1 MARSEKDQL
10 IVELEARVRD
20 FERGMQRAAGTADKQ
35 FGKINRSAKQSAL
48 SMQKTMQGAVT
59 RVNGVLSKLGIAGL
73 AGGGVAGTVAAIA
86 GIAKEITATGDAAR
100 RAGTDFRTFQQLSY
114 VARVNRI
121 EVDKLT
127 DGVKELQLRGSE
139 FFTTGS
145 GSAAEAF
152 KALGYSADEVREKL
166 KKPSEFLT
174 EILGKLGQL
183 DKASQINM
191 ADKLFGGSAAED
203 FVRLVDQGA
212 DGLRRTVAEAEA
224 VGSVYSDNVLKK
236 AQELDGLIVQASD
249 TVGKFL
255 KRAIIEAA
263 WELARFIDSWRE
275 FTNQRTSTLQSRVLE
290 IDKERLKLEREILE
304 TKHEQSE
311 ITENARDL
319 GFGEKTSG
327 VYAHD
332 AAAIK
337 AIQDRIDALSKEGA
351 EIEEVLAKRKELET
365 PSTPPPSL
373 PPPGGGGG
381 GGGTS
386 RSKVASEA
394 ERERKAVDDLISS
407 LELELSLVG
416 SSNVER
422 DIATTLRRAN
432 VDAASAE
439 GRQIAALV
447 TAIEAETEALEKAK
461 QAKEELIQAGEAAF
475 GMIGEALTSVA
486 DGSVKAEDA
495 VKKLAV
501 QLALAAAQAALLG
514 SGPLAG
520 LFGGGLFGGGL
531 KIPGFASGTDYAPG
545 GLAVVGEKGPEL
557 IQLPRGSKV
566 FPNVPAV
573 NGAGGGGAVNVTINQ
588 QIDASGADPAAI
600 QRLEGGLVKM
610 NRDLESRIVAGVRKA
625 QKSNVKLG

>member
-35 FGKINRSAKQSAL
+35 FGKINRSAKQSAM

-59 RVNGVLSKLGIAGL
+59 RVNGVLSKLGIGAI
-73 AGGGVAGTVAAIA
+73 AGGGFAGLLAGAQQAAASIA
-86 GIAKEITATGDAAR
+86 EIGRSAR
-100 RAGTDFRTFQQLSY
+100 QAGLDTKSFQELGY
-114 VARVNRI
+114 VAKANRI
-121 EVDKLT
+121 EVESLAA
-127 DGVKELQLRGSE
+127 GMRELSLRGSE

-152 KALGYSADEVREKL
+152 KELGYSADQVREKL
-166 KKPSEFLT
+166 KAPSQFLT
-174 EILGKLGQL
+174 EIIGKVQSL
-183 DKASQINM
+183 DKASQIRIF
-191 ADKLFGGSAAED
+191 DQLFGGDGER
-203 FVRLVDQGA
+203 FVRLIDQGA
-212 DGLRRTVAEAEA
+212 DGIRATIQEAHNLGAVMSDDVIKKAEELDKKFNQIANTVGTALKIAIVEAAAELQKFIDQFRDFQNRATSTLEDRFSELQTRRGQLMKQRGTTEDKILSYIGKGAETELAAVDAEMAQVAAELRKRAIPKLRAELLADNAARNPPPTTPPPGKGGTASRDKAAEAAAREAEA
-224 VGSVYSDNVLKK
+224 VRK
-236 AQELDGLIVQASD
+236 LIAD
-249 TVGKFL
+249 
-255 KRAIIEAA
+255 
-263 WELARFIDSWRE
+263 
-275 FTNQRTSTLQSRVLE
+275 LE
-290 IDKERLKLEREILE
+290 
-304 TKHEQSE
+304 H
-311 ITENARDL
+311 
-319 GFGEKTSG
+319 
-327 VYAHD
+327 
-332 AAAIK
+332 
-337 AIQDRIDALSKEGA
+337 
-351 EIEEVLAKRKELET
+351 
-365 PSTPPPSL
+365 
-373 PPPGGGGG
+373 
-381 GGGTS
+381 
-386 RSKVASEA
+386 
-394 ERERKAVDDLISS
+394 
-407 LELELSLVG
+407 ELSLVG

-439 GRQIAALV
+439 GRQIAEL
-447 TAIEAETEALEKAK
+447 IRQIDAETEALEKAK

-475 GMIGEALTSVA
+475 GMIGDALGSIA

-495 VKKLAV
+495 VKKLAI

-600 QRLEGGLVKM
+600 QRLEGGLMKM

>member
-1 MARSEKDQL
+1 MARTDKEQL
-10 IVELEARVRD
+10 LVELEARVRD
-20 FERGMQRAAGTADKQ
+20 FERGMQKAAGTADKQ
-35 FGKINRSAKQSAL
+35 FGRINRSAKQSAL
-48 SMQKTMQGAVT
+48 TMQQTMQGAVT

-73 AGGGVAGTVAAIA
+73 AGGGVAGMVAAVA
-86 GIAKEITATGDAAR
+86 GVAKEITATGDAAR
-100 RAGTDFRTFQQLSY
+100 KAGTDFKTFQQLSY

-224 VGSVYSDNVLKK
+224 VGAVYSDNVLKK

-255 KRAIIEAA
+255 KRAIVEAA
-263 WELARFIDSWRE
+263 WELARFIDAWRE
-275 FTNQRTSTLQSRVLE
+275 FSNQRTSTLQSRVLE
-290 IDKERLKLEREILE
+290 IDKERLKLENEILAVR
-304 TKHEQSE
+304 HEQSE
-311 ITENARDL
+311 ISENAKDL
-319 GFGEKTSG
+319 GFGEATSP
-327 VYAHD
+327 VYAQD
-332 AAAIK
+332 PVALK
-337 AIQDRIDALSKEGA
+337 AIQDRIDALSAEGA
-351 EIEEVLAKRKELET
+351 EIEEILAKRKELEA

-381 GGGTS
+381 GAS
-386 RSKVASEA
+386 RSKAADEA

-416 SSNVER
+416 STNVER

-439 GRQIAALV
+439 GRQIAEL
-447 TAIEAETEALEKAK
+447 IRQIDAETEAMEKAK
-461 QAKEELIQAGEAAF
+461 QAKEELLAAGEAAF
-475 GMIGEALTSVA
+475 GMIGDALGSIA

-520 LFGGGLFGGGL
+520 LFGGGLFGGGI
-531 KIPGFASGTDYAPG
+531 KIPGFASGTNYAPG

-566 FPNVPAV
+566 FPNVPSPNA
-573 NGAGGGGAVNVTINQ
+573 AGGMGGAVHVTINQ
-588 QIDASGADPAAI
+588 NVDATGADTAAI
-600 QRLEGGLVKM
+600 QRLEGGLMKM
-610 NRDLESRIVAGVRKA
+610 NRDLEGRIIAGVRKA